1 MKKIIAILVLI
12 IGVVGVSGC
21 FKRDDYEDVTIYTTT
36 YPVEYITKELYG
48 ENAEILSIYPSGA
61 NYYEYSL
68 SEKQIKEYSK
78 AAIFI
83 YNGLSDEKE
92 IARNFINENHNM
104 KIIDV
109 AYGLSTSYGIEELW
123 LSPNN
128 LLMLASTVK
137 NNLQELIENKYMNE
151 EIDENFA
158 VLEENLSILDA
169 ELRSTANAAISTN
182 TETLIIA
189 TDSFAF
195 LNDYGFKTISISNE
209 NTIDETL
216 KNNFKNEKYKYI
228 LIAKDQE
235 ISESIQNLVDNYSAK
250 LVYVDT
256 MLILDD
262 KQKTD
267 GTTYMTIMKN
277 FLENIKNIVLTDE

>member
-36 YPVEYITKELYG
+36 YPVEYLTKELYG

-92 IARNFINENHNM
+92 IARNFINENHNI

-109 AYGLSTSYGIEELW
+109 AYGLSTSYGVEELW

-137 NNLQELIENKYMNE
+137 NNLHWTKCI
-151 EIDENFA
+151 
-158 VLEENLSILDA
+158 NLLDC
-169 ELRSTANAAISTN
+169 LTKSYFTA
-182 TETLIIA
+182 
-189 TDSFAF
+189 FHC
-195 LNDYGFKTISISNE
+195 
-209 NTIDETL
+209 
-216 KNNFKNEKYKYI
+216 
-228 LIAKDQE
+228 
-235 ISESIQNLVDNYSAK
+235 
-250 LVYVDT
+250 
-256 MLILDD
+256 
-262 KQKTD
+262 
-267 GTTYMTIMKN
+267 
-277 FLENIKNIVLTDE
+277 